1 MKDICVFG
9 FENIGSKE
17 ARELKF
23 RQNCLRIPHKLLK
36 NDSSVAFSLLE
47 DGISVPLTLQSIP
60 NSKEISNSPGSLDG
74 SKSGS
79 DILCFCICR
88 A

>member
-47 DGISVPLTLQSIP
+47 DAMSVPLTLQSKP

-74 SKSGS
+74 SKSVS